1 MRAELHKCKGV
12 RRIIAPDPLN
22 LRRDVELLLARH
34 QIDGSVLATA
44 INFDFEL
51 EPVAFVKRRHAG
63 AFDGRNVDKR
73 IGLSIIALDE
83 AEAFHRVEEFDSAA
97 RFFARQCPLRCATET
112 AAPVARG
119 ITVARRAAVR
129 DGHRFAI
136 NLEVRCRHFAT
147 AIHEREAKRLP
158 FGKARQAGLL
168 DRRDMHE
175 HIFAA
180 VITDNKAE
188 ALLPIEKFND
198 ARAFAN
204 DLCGHATTGTAT
216 TTTTTAAAEAT
227 AAAAKTTTAA
237 AESVAAT
244 ATATEAITAA
254 GKAAAIT
261 TAAAAAAAFITEAIA
276 FITSAS
282 AAITAATFIET
293 HAVPVLSS
301 KSPACLIQETS
312 CTGRGQNASRRNV
325 IMRHASRDSRKPP
338 MLRAKIARG
347 FI

>member
-1 MRAELHKCKGV
+1 MRAELHKCKGA

-22 LRRDVELLLARH
+22 LRSDVELLLARH
-34 QIDGSVLATA
+34 QINGSVLAAA

-97 RFFARQCPLRCATET
+97 RFFARQCPLRGATET
-112 AAPVARG
+112 ATPVARG

-180 VITDNKAE
+180 VITDNKAK

-198 ARAFAN
+198 ARAFTN

-216 TTTTTAAAEAT
+216 TAAEATAT